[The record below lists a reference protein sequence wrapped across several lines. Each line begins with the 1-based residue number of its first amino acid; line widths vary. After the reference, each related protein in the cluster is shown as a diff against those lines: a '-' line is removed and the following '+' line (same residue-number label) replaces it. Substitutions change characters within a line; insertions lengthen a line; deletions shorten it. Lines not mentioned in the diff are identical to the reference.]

1 MRKSRLS
8 QVLRKR
14 TLRAE
19 VAISD
24 LASSRSRGNSSGF
37 GVPPELEGRSKD
49 NCAQA
54 TSIPEAAPSPHVTAD
69 PEKLHALAKALGT
82 SAGDSLLQSTL
93 RKLSQQERVALQT
106 ACYDGYKEVAL
117 WKVLAKPMATGALE
131 GWQGIH
137 CKAVVA
143 GIFCGLSAAGC
154 DASAHVACTA
164 ALVTLQRQQQQQH
177 CGSPSSTQGKS
188 RTPTAWS
195 PDLLAM
201 AVIAGIRTLDGHNGD
216 TYETAAMVVGDALL
230 AALSNKAGEVLL
242 AASAALYAWSNLGVD
257 SALVKQAL
265 RCAQTLLAAT
275 LARHVRGLQGKARS
289 RNVPGLPGESFSGGM
304 PRNVERVARAIV
316 SGSRYA
322 VAATAGSAQE
332 TCLVASMG
340 SRQRGARW
348 CGQCMRCTG
357 LATLLNHEVLLGVG
371 GDFAGSMEPALVAV
385 VESVLLR
392 RLAEA
397 LGGDEAAGALE
408 GAVRVM
414 AKQVIEMHDG
424 RRLSATRCREVLRK
438 ACTGDLNWSDMLE
451 KQVSKE
457 TLDAVSPILVA
468 VLVFKLQ
475 EVCQVQEAEILKPFA
490 KMMAEEMVQ
499 QAAGGVQQAEPQTL
513 DVMVVL
519 HKLCTGKMTW
529 QDILE
534 QLLSAGKQVS
544 KETLDAVSPILAA
557 VLVSKLQEVCQVQEA
572 EILKPFAKVVAE
584 MVQQAAGGA
593 QQAEPQTFDVMV
605 VLHELCTGEKKW
617 HDALKQ
623 LLAAGEQVSKETLDA
638 VSPILAA
645 VLVSK
650 LQEVCQVQEAEILK
664 PFAKVVAEMVQQA
677 VGGAQQAEPQT
688 FDVMVVLHELCTGEK
703 KWHDALKQ
711 LLAAG
716 EQVSKETLDAV
727 SPILAAV
734 LVSKL
739 QEVCQ
744 VQEAEI
750 LKPFAKAVA
759 EMVQQ
764 AAGGAQQAEPQA
776 LDVLVVLHELCTG
789 KLTWQDILAQLLSAG
804 EQVSQ
809 HILEG
814 AIHLVTAS
822 IICKLRAYDYED
834 LVGIHLR
841 VAQLLVEDKH
851 TAKAVES
858 LLGALLRGHSP
869 DINVREVMMVALLI
883 SPQLNSLL
891 TDGKAVSR
899 LLDILVPHDDE
910 DTRSN
915 IEGVYNQADGH
926 DVVATVLNKAAEL
939 LKPEPQEQL
948 KAFIQERL
956 VARQVPQTI
965 AEQFLESATPKSLLT
980 GGIDDLSPDTLESLE
995 EKMTDRMKGFE
1006 STVDKLER
1014 NVNPS
1019 ALVELA
1025 KEQIQGNWGSQ
1036 LLQKLHY
1043 YFMHRILPLV
1053 DLGTDGLVAAS
1064 LWEAGGQQRHVWFWV
1079 TVTFM
1084 VLPYAVLAVCVTIH
1098 WQSFWNLLNPAIWRM
1113 KLTNDVPRA
1122 LPHHE
1127 LLALYLRKKLRPW
1140 IFEEPQELWKDQA
1153 RTSKA
1158 IVTKAIIFIIFYPI
1172 LFIIFV
1178 TPFCFPLPFIYI
1190 MSIPALVILDVLL
1203 AVVISPDQA
1212 LPGPFWASYEQLKKV
1227 VEGFLEALPQAV
1239 VQVILVCLGN
1249 AKLDSTLL
1257 LSLFISILQT
1267 FRHISYLRE
1276 QGKLNKGGVM
1286 DALKQLLLLENPY
1299 HVPFSDV
1306 LRIRAEIDFRQVARK
1321 RLESWE
1327 CKQLSK
1333 ALIGNT
1339 ELRRLVFKCDQ
1350 IDEDGMRF
1358 LLAGLIRSK
1367 LRELEFRRMPDGVDD
1382 HKRSALFLY
1391 QQQQERSDDQI
1402 AKPISKLLLERL
1414 PALKVLHTLRLDNLE
1429 SKMLDTLLKA
1439 AASHGKLRHISLQ
1452 KAAHISPESEESV
1465 ELPSIRSF
1473 VEKSL
1478 DLKSLELTGFN
1489 LERSNMRHL
1498 AMHKG
1503 ISFLKMARCKV
1514 HFAVCHEWSGRDS
1527 LSTMVLFDVEL
1538 HDPEK
1543 LQLLVERPATCD
1555 IFVVVMRSTHLI
1567 TSEAVKLADNLGKPS
1582 RTGEI
1587 NVKQPRLVLVGSRPA
1602 LHKDKH
1608 TPAASIFSRELKRA
1622 QLAIGRSLAFLG
1634 SALSVLSDARVL
1646 LSCGVEALYA
1656 NSQSLT
1662 TDAPSLAAIKI
1673 LREYFGYAVDWE
1685 LVALSGW
1692 PQQVSHMIAAAV
1704 CKQLGAC
1711 SEHGGNDASSNV
1723 PGEDVSSTV
1732 PSSPML
1738 FSSDV
1743 EQGKPAGNK
1752 TGMSVDAASPPS
1764 KLRTSIAIVK
1774 WIAHRR
1780 RLSSARKGGGTT
1792 LVLNNNTH
1800 DDSLSQVIISEVMRK
1815 GMPRGHHIQHLYLRS
1830 NAFTARFFKKVAQ
1843 HIGDWSELDAQL
1855 DLIDNDLDSAS
1866 LFPLVNKAVRNC
1878 SDKPQNGSI
1887 SIRLTESHKLRIAPS
1902 TTEGTCAVISIV
1914 NAATGSV
1921 VSKFTEFS
1929 EDPSVDKKETDEA
1942 ADNVLGLVQSP
1953 EQDVH
1958 VREWGPEWPTWF
1970 DAYVIEQLRQKS
1982 SVNGT
1987 AQDKL
1992 HEKHDDL
1999 VIAIMQLYT
2008 SPTNM
2013 MCNLSGSKIGDRGA
2027 QALARMMSTRHT
2039 PQILQLDGNWS
2050 RPEGAQ
2056 MLAVALTP
2064 NEKGVFN
2071 ASLNTLDLNSNGIG
2085 NQGAKALAVA
2095 LTLNA
2100 EGEFNASMNTLNL
2113 KLNHIGDEGAEALA
2127 VALTPNAKGVFNTSL
2142 NTLDLASNRI
2152 GAEGAKALA
2161 VALTPNEKGVF
2172 NTSLNTLNLGG
2183 NELCGMDGNG
2193 RGTYDTSGIKALAE
2207 SLVFNTSLNTL
2218 NLCDNGIGDEGA
2230 KALAVALT
2238 PNAEGV
2244 FNTSLN
2250 TLDLDWNAIGPEGAK
2265 ALADALTPNAEGVF
2279 NTSLNTLNLNGN
2291 NIGPEGAKALAVVLT
2306 PNAEGVFN
2314 TSLNT
2319 LDLGFNGIGPEGA
2332 KALADALTPNAEGVF
2347 NTSLNTLDLNSNQ
2360 LCGLNFDGKG
2370 TYDASGIKVLAEALV
2385 FNTSLNTLKLSNNE
2399 LCGVD
2404 QRGVGTYNASGIKAL
2419 ADALAFNTSLNT
2431 LDLDWN
2437 GIGPEGAKALADALT
2452 PNAEGVFNTSLN
2464 TLGLENTRIGPE
2476 GAKALAVVLT
2486 PNAEGVFNTSLN
2498 TLNLLRNNLE
2508 DDGRAAILAA
2518 LEQSDTLTSVC
2529 GILRSSTAM
2538 DLTIKDLSNED
2549 AKLLAGE
2556 LVFNGSMNTLNLK
2569 LNRIGPEGAEALAVA
2584 LTPNAKGVFNTSL
2597 NMLDLR
2603 YNELGSEGKAALQ
2616 EAVRKHPNAASFKLV
2631 I

>member
-1 MRKSRLS
+1 MVGVRKSRLS

-557 VLVSKLQEVCQVQEA
+557 VLVSKLQEVCQ
-572 EILKPFAKVVAE
+572 
-584 MVQQAAGGA
+584 
-593 QQAEPQTFDVMV
+593 
-605 VLHELCTGEKKW
+605 
-617 HDALKQ
+617 
-623 LLAAGEQVSKETLDA
+623 
-638 VSPILAA
+638 
-645 VLVSK
+645 
-650 LQEVCQVQEAEILK
+650 
-664 PFAKVVAEMVQQA
+664 
-677 VGGAQQAEPQT
+677 
-688 FDVMVVLHELCTGEK
+688 
-703 KWHDALKQ
+703 
-711 LLAAG
+711 
-716 EQVSKETLDAV
+716 
-727 SPILAAV
+727 
-734 LVSKL
+734 
-739 QEVCQ
+739 
-744 VQEAEI
+744 
-750 LKPFAKAVA
+750 
-759 EMVQQ
+759 
-764 AAGGAQQAEPQA
+764 
-776 LDVLVVLHELCTG
+776 
-789 KLTWQDILAQLLSAG
+789 DILAQLLSAG

-834 LVGIHLR
+834 LVGIHPR
-841 VAQLLVEDKH
+841 VAQLLVEDKR

-858 LLGALLRGHSP
+858 LLGALLRGDSP

-915 IEGVYNQADGH
+915 IEGVYNQANGH

-965 AEQFLESATPKSLLT
+965 AVQFLESATPKTLLT

-995 EKMTDRMKGFE
+995 EKMTDMMKGFE

-1036 LLQKLHY
+1036 LLQKLLY

-1064 LWEAGGQQRHVWFWV
+1064 LWEAGGQQRRVWFWV

-1098 WQSFWNLLNPAIWRM
+1098 WQSFWNLLNPAIWSM
-1113 KLTNDVPRA
+1113 KLTTEDDIDRRNHRRNDVPRA
-1122 LPHHE
+1122 LPRHE
-1127 LLALYLRKKLRPW
+1127 LLALYLRAQLRKYFFDPA
-1140 IFEEPQELWKDQA
+1140 QRLWKDQT

-1158 IVTKAIIFIIFYPI
+1158 IIIFVFPI

-1178 TPFCFPLPFIYI
+1178 TPFCFPLSFFYI

-1339 ELRRLVFKCDQ
+1339 DLLRLVFKCDQ
-1350 IDEDGMRF
+1350 IDEDGMRY
-1358 LLAGLIRSK
+1358 LLAGLMRSK

-1391 QQQQERSDDQI
+1391 QQQQERSDDQKEAADDQI

-1414 PALKVLHTLRLDNLE
+1414 PGLKVLHTLRLDNLE

-1439 AASHGKLRHISLQ
+1439 AASHGKLQHISLQ
-1452 KAAHISPESEESV
+1452 EAAHIFPEFEESV
-1465 ELPSIRSF
+1465 ELPSLHSF

-1478 DLKSLELTGFN
+1478 YLKSLELTGFN
-1489 LERSNMRHL
+1489 LERSSMRHL

-1602 LHKDKH
+1602 SHKDKH

-1866 LFPLVNKAVRNC
+1866 LFPLVNKAGRNY

-1921 VSKFTEFS
+1921 VSEFTQFS

-1958 VREWGPEWPTWF
+1958 IREWGPEWPTWF

-1987 AQDKL
+1987 AQDKF
-1992 HEKHDDL
+1992 HEKHGDL

-2013 MCNLSGSKIGDRGA
+2013 MCNLSGAKIGVRGA

-2039 PQILQLDGNWS
+2039 PQILQLDGNWI

-2071 ASLNTLDLNSNGIG
+2071 GSLNTLNLHNNRIG
-2085 NQGAKALAVA
+2085 DEGGKALAVA
-2095 LTLNA
+2095 LTPNA
-2100 EGEFNASMNTLNL
+2100 EGVFNGSLNTVNVWDSAVQLEGARALVDAVKQRNAPIKLCGSLLDVEALEFSSQQLEPEDALLLANDLVFNTSLNTLNL
-2113 KLNHIGDEGAEALA
+2113 SDNYIGDEGAKALVVALTPNAEGVFNTSLNTLHLWGNNIGPEGAEALA
-2127 VALTPNAKGVFNTSL
+2127 VALTPNEEGVFNTSL
-2142 NTLDLASNRI
+2142 NTLDLGRNEI
-2152 GAEGAKALA
+2152 G
-2161 VALTPNEKGVF
+2161 P
-2172 NTSLNTLNLGG
+2172 
-2183 NELCGMDGNG
+2183 
-2193 RGTYDTSGIKALAE
+2193 
-2207 SLVFNTSLNTL
+2207 
-2218 NLCDNGIGDEGA
+2218 EGA

-2250 TLDLDWNAIGPEGAK
+2250 TLRLTDDVIGDEGAE
-2265 ALADALTPNAEGVF
+2265 ALAVALTPNAEGVF
-2279 NTSLNTLNLNGN
+2279 NTSLNTLHLDWN
-2291 NIGPEGAKALAVVLT
+2291 NIGDGGAKALAVALT
-2306 PNAEGVFN
+2306 PNEEGVFN
-2314 TSLNT
+2314 GSLNT
-2319 LDLGFNGIGPEGA
+2319 LDLCYNQITG
-2332 KALADALTPNAEGVF
+2332 DAA
-2347 NTSLNTLDLNSNQ
+2347 Q
-2360 LCGLNFDGKG
+2360 Q
-2370 TYDASGIKVLAEALV
+2370 LAEAVLKHPGITE
-2385 FNTSLNTLKLSNNE
+2385 FNKIMMR
-2399 LCGVD
+2399 D
-2404 QRGVGTYNASGIKAL
+2404 IK
-2419 ADALAFNTSLNT
+2419 DGKVTE
-2431 LDLDWN
+2431 LDLSDK
-2437 GIGPEGAKALADALT
+2437 GIGVPGA
-2452 PNAEGVFNTSLN
+2452 
-2464 TLGLENTRIGPE
+2464 R
-2476 GAKALAVVLT
+2476 VLSKLL
-2486 PNAEGVFNTSLN
+2486 VFNTSLN
-2498 TLNLLRNNLE
+2498 TLNLEHNQIRSE
-2508 DDGRAAILAA
+2508 GVKA
-2518 LEQSDTLTSVC
+2518 LELALTP
-2529 GILRSSTAM
+2529 
-2538 DLTIKDLSNED
+2538 NEE
-2549 AKLLAGE
+2549 G
-2556 LVFNGSMNTLNLK
+2556 VFNKSLNTLNL
-2569 LNRIGPEGAEALAVA
+2569 EGANLH
-2584 LTPNAKGVFNTSL
+2584 TFSL
-2597 NMLDLR
+2597 PIHDL
-2603 YNELGSEGKAALQ
+2603 NL
-2616 EAVRKHPNAASFKLV
+2616 
-2631 I
+2631 